1 MNLMII
7 LTLVLLMVVLAQL
20 LAPKWVASE
29 VSQNSSDIGMWI
41 VGTIFAAMMAIGII
55 YAALQGSFTNYGTR
69 LKDTSTKIDPTTWG
83 K

>member
-7 LTLVLLMVVLAQL
+7 LTLVLLTVVFAQL

-55 YAALQGSFTNYGTR
+55 YAALQGSFTNYGNR
-69 LKDTSTKIDPTTWG
+69 LKDTSTKIDPGTWG